1 MIFNFFLGNHHANA
15 LNSLGDLLQPIY
27 EGLIEAG
34 HHVVGFATGMR
45 PAPAVNVLVEWFEND
60 PFADELLRIKAEK
73 GDAFIFGVLCT
84 EDLADELVMD
94 PAKYPR
100 RLANLRR
107 ILPVADFVWTLLPQ
121 LDLLQP
127 LCAPDHVALVE
138 YGFSECCVERN
149 IVRAAARR
157 DVDAILYGNESPYRK
172 RIVDGLKGH
181 GLSCFV
187 SYREVWPNFM
197 MDDLIRRAKVLID
210 MRRGPN
216 VRFLS
221 PTRIV
226 KGLHSGTSVVSE
238 RFDTSAISSLYAFT
252 EACPYDAMVETC
264 VRMIKSGTYVE
275 RGLAAQARF
284 RAETSMRANMTRA
297 LAPPVF
303 ARLAGR

>member
-1 MIFNFFLGNHHANA
+1 MLFNFFLGNHHANA

-34 HHVVGFATGMR
+34 HDVIGFATGTR

-60 PFADELLRIKAEK
+60 PFADELLRAKAEQ
-73 GDAFIFGVLCT
+73 GHAFVFGVLCT
-84 EDLADELVMD
+84 EDLADQLVMD

-121 LDLLQP
+121 EDLLRP
-127 LCAPDHVALVE
+127 FCAPGHVALVE
-138 YGFSECCVERN
+138 YGFTEACVERN
-149 IVRAAARR
+149 IVRTAARR
-157 DVDAILYGNESPYRK
+157 DVDAVLYGNESPYRK
-172 RIVDGLKGH
+172 RIVDGLKSR
-181 GLSCFV
+181 GLNCFV

-210 MRRGPN
+210 MRRGSN

-226 KGLHSGTSVVSE
+226 KGLHSGTAVVSE
-238 RFDTSAISSLYAFT
+238 SFDTSSISSLYAYT
-252 EACPYDAMVETC
+252 EACPYEAMVETC
-264 VRMIKSGTYVE
+264 ASLIASGIYVE

-297 LAPPVF
+297 LSPPVF
-303 ARLAGR
+303 ARLSGK

>member
-1 MIFNFFLGNHHANA
+1 MIFNFFLGNHDADV

-60 PFADELLRIKAEK
+60 PFADELLRTKAEQ

-84 EDLADELVMD
+84 EDLADALVMD

-121 LDLLQP
+121 QDLLQP
-127 LCAPDHVALVE
+127 FCPPGHVALVE
-138 YGFSECCVERN
+138 YGFAQSCAERN
-149 IVRAAARR
+149 VVRTAARR
-157 DVDAILYGNESPYRK
+157 DVDAVLYGNESPYRQ
-172 RIVDGLKGH
+172 RIVEGLKRQ
-181 GLSCFV
+181 GLTCFV
-187 SYREVWPNFM
+187 SNREAWPNFM
-197 MDDLIRRAKVLID
+197 MDDLIRRAKILID

-226 KGLHSGTSVVSE
+226 KGLHSGTAIVSE
-238 RFDTSAISSLYAFT
+238 RFDTSAIASLYAYT

-264 VRMIKSGTYVE
+264 VRLIKSGAYVE

-284 RAETSMRANMTRA
+284 TAETSMRANLARA

-303 ARLAGR
+303 ARLAGG

>member
-27 EGLIEAG
+27 EGLIAAG
-34 HHVVGFATGMR
+34 HDVIGFATGMR

-60 PFADELLRIKAEK
+60 PFADELLRTKAAQ
-73 GDAFIFGVLCT
+73 GDAFVFGVLCT

-121 LDLLQP
+121 QDLLES
-127 LCAPDHVALVE
+127 LAPGRVSLIE
-138 YGFSECCVERN
+138 YGFCETCVERN
-149 IVRAAARR
+149 VIKLAARR
-157 DVDAILYGNESPYRK
+157 DVDAVLYGNESPYR
-172 RIVDGLKGH
+172 RTITDGLKRH
-181 GLSCFV
+181 GLTCFV
-187 SYREVWPNFM
+187 SHREAWPNFM
-197 MDDLIRRAKVLID
+197 MDDIIRRAKILID

-226 KGLHSGTSVVSE
+226 KGLHCGTAVVSE
-238 RFDTSAISSLYAFT
+238 RFDTSEISSLYAYT
-252 EACPYDAMVETC
+252 EAHPYNDMVDAC
-264 VRMIKSGTYVE
+264 VRLIRSGAYVE
-275 RGLAAQARF
+275 RGLAAQTRF
-284 RAETSMRANMTRA
+284 RVETSMRDRMSRA
-297 LAPPVF
+297 LTAPVF
-303 ARLAGR
+303 RRLAGS

>member
-27 EGLIEAG
+27 EGLIAAG
-34 HHVVGFATGMR
+34 HHVIGFATGLR

-60 PFADELLRIKAEK
+60 PFADELLRAKAEQ
-73 GDAFIFGVLCT
+73 GDAFVFGVLCT

-100 RLANLRR
+100 RLANLKR

-121 LDLLQP
+121 QELLAS
-127 LCAPDHVALVE
+127 LCGPEKLALVE
-138 YGFSECCVERN
+138 YGFCDTCVERN
-149 IVRAAARR
+149 LVTTAARR
-157 DVDAILYGNESPYRK
+157 DVDAVLYGNESPYR
-172 RIVDGLKGH
+172 RGVVDGLKRQGVT
-181 GLSCFV
+181 CFV
-187 SYREVWPNFM
+187 SYREAWPNFM
-197 MDDLIRRAKVLID
+197 MDDIIRRAKVLID
-210 MRRGPN
+210 MRRGSN

-226 KGLHSGTSVVSE
+226 KGLHSGTAVVSE
-238 RFDTSAISSLYAFT
+238 RFDTSVLASLYAYT
-252 EACPYDAMVETC
+252 EAVPYDAVVETC
-264 VRMIKSGTYVE
+264 VRVIRSGTYIE

-284 RAETSMRANMTRA
+284 RAETSMRETIGRA

-303 ARLAGR
+303 ERLGGR

>member
-60 PFADELLRIKAEK
+60 PFADELLRTKAAQ

-121 LDLLQP
+121 QDLLQGFCP
-127 LCAPDHVALVE
+127 SEQVALVE
-138 YGFSECCVERN
+138 YGFSESCAERN
-149 IVRAAARR
+149 VVRKAARR
-157 DVDAILYGNESPYRK
+157 DVDAVLYGNESPYRK

-181 GLSCFV
+181 G
-187 SYREVWPNFM
+187 
-197 MDDLIRRAKVLID
+197 
-210 MRRGPN
+210 
-216 VRFLS
+216 
-221 PTRIV
+221 
-226 KGLHSGTSVVSE
+226 
-238 RFDTSAISSLYAFT
+238 
-252 EACPYDAMVETC
+252 
-264 VRMIKSGTYVE
+264 
-275 RGLAAQARF
+275 
-284 RAETSMRANMTRA
+284 
-297 LAPPVF
+297 
-303 ARLAGR
+303 

>member
-34 HHVVGFATGMR
+34 HHVIGFATGMR

-60 PFADELLRIKAEK
+60 PFADELLRTKAQQ

-84 EDLADELVMD
+84 EDLADALVMD

-121 LDLLQP
+121 QDLLQP
-127 LCAPDHVALVE
+127 LCKPGHVALVE
-138 YGFSECCVERN
+138 YGFTESCAERD
-149 IVRAAARR
+149 IVRAAVRR
-157 DVDAILYGNESPYRK
+157 DVDAVLYGNESPYRL
-172 RIVDGLKGH
+172 RIVEGLKGH
-181 GLSCFV
+181 GLTCFV

-226 KGLHSGTSVVSE
+226 KGLHSGTAIVSE
-238 RFDTSAISSLYAFT
+238 RFDASAISSLYAYT
-252 EACPYDAMVETC
+252 EACPYDTMVDTC
-264 VRMIKSGTYVE
+264 VRIIKSGTYVE

-297 LAPPVF
+297 LVPPVF
-303 ARLAGR
+303 GRLAGT